1 MNAANFL
8 LDIFEFIKKAF
19 SIMFWRPYV
28 AVKVQLVPPKDKS
41 AQQELVAF
49 TVINESGP
57 EIEVKEAWFLTNYNR
72 RILSTHIESR
82 LPEKVL
88 SKDRA
93 IYFVPF
99 AELKTA
105 LNKRMKETITQAVV
119 LDKAEHLHT
128 GRVNTKVELA
138 FAK

>member
-1 MNAANFL
+1 MNATYFL
-8 LDIFEFIKKAF
+8 LDIFEFIKKAY

-41 AQQELVAF
+41 SRPDQIAF

-57 EIEVKEAWFLTNYNR
+57 DIEIKEAWFLTNYNR
-72 RILSTHIESR
+72 QIFSPHIESR

-88 SKDRA
+88 HKDRA

-99 AELKTA
+99 EEIQTA
-105 LNKRMKETITQAVV
+105 LNKGIGETITQAAVF
-119 LDKAEHLHT
+119 DKAEHLHT
-128 GRVNTKVELA
+128 GRVDTKAELI